1 MKTLIEMQKKV
12 RVLTLCGAAAAS
24 AAMFWSCSGVG
35 ASTES
40 FKRSDY
46 FTRGI
51 GQYPG
56 NPSED
61 FSPELL
67 PDNSTYRNIALL
79 RSAYQSSSY
88 DYNLVAQLVTDGII
102 TKQQHEWCTFHKHK
116 QQRFRRWCEGCD

>member
-1 MKTLIEMQKKV
+1 MQKKV

-56 NPSED
+56 NRRMLPFRKDINQSVYMGLGLPQLSERGIV
-61 FSPELL
+61 LL
-67 PDNSTYRNIALL
+67 LQKIAL
-79 RSAYQSSSY
+79 SQSFYPRTYLLSPLHMIPHS
-88 DYNLVAQLVTDGII
+88 
-102 TKQQHEWCTFHKHK
+102 
-116 QQRFRRWCEGCD
+116 